1 MVAAKPAI
9 PSQAAVLA
17 AWGQRLQGG
26 RVFAKTAKIHAKCAA
41 ASGTLETI
49 IKGQKETS
57 KAYRPGD
64 YIVQGTEGERYC
76 VDGDVFHQRYAR
88 AFEPAQT
95 KPLQACP
102 L

>member
-57 KAYRPGD
+57 KAYRPGP
-64 YIVQGTEGERYC
+64 VCLSLSERRRLLTLYLAMA
-76 VDGDVFHQRYAR
+76 AR
-88 AFEPAQT
+88 IWVLSFT
-95 KPLQACP
+95 LDTLVRACK
-102 L
+102 

>member
-1 MVAAKPAI
+1 MRC
-9 PSQAAVLA
+9 L
-17 AWGQRLQGG
+17 
-26 RVFAKTAKIHAKCAA
+26 
-41 ASGTLETI
+41 GTLETI

-102 L
+102 LYS

>member
-1 MVAAKPAI
+1 MRC
-9 PSQAAVLA
+9 L
-17 AWGQRLQGG
+17 
-26 RVFAKTAKIHAKCAA
+26 
-41 ASGTLETI
+41 GTLETI

-95 KPLQACP
+95 KLLQACP